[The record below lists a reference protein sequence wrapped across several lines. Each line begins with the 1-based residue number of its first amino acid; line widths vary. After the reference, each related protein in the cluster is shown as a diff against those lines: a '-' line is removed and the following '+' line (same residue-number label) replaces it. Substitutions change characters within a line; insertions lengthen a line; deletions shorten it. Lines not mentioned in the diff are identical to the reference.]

1 MGSQMQSLLQNARK
15 YSTTQK
21 QGRFSPEKDNFTEE
35 TDRFETYRT
44 VPIQVEEPR
53 YNSYSIKDQVSD
65 QIKEQSN
72 RMYSNSPRRTS
83 MLDNEV
89 ANRRL
94 SEAGVNR
101 RPSASL
107 VLTSDTGNF
116 IVGDR
121 VYVDGIKPGRIQFIG
136 ETKFGPGDDWAGVF
150 LDAPLGKNDG
160 SVGSTRYFTCEPRH
174 GVFSKPHR
182 LTREPIEGAKEALD
196 QIKKYGYE
204 VMDSTTC
211 TKHRRDSGGS
221 GGRGSRRESGNYDDG
236 RRSMDRTSTSPYNRS
251 YTPDNVERLYNN
263 RRDSMN
269 RYSPDSHSSGGSGG
283 RKKSSSGGVGPHGGV
298 LRNDLPPDPITG
310 QIPIQIHRNNDRPGN
325 RKPSLNV
332 PITINGNRKPP
343 GRSPLASPR
352 NSRSNL
358 GYDVKIDKDPGITTL
373 TSEARRLSMG
383 GSARRTDL
391 LSDNNRRDSVSPVP
405 RRDSTNGRPSGPIFS
420 RKTSESLGLNHRN
433 SRSRSGSESEMYG
446 SRKSSGGSVNG
457 NASHDDLGRKSSNE
471 LSAAELQQ
479 RRLSEAGIRR
489 SSTSE
494 QVLNEDTSSLMVG
507 MTIWV
512 DGVKRGRIA
521 YIGDV
526 HFAKGEMAGV
536 HLDQPEGKNNGTVGG
551 KLYFQTEPKRG
562 IFSRLYRLTREP
574 MLID

>member
-1 MGSQMQSLLQNARK
+1 MTSLPDSQMQSLLQNARK

-21 QGRFSPEKDNFTEE
+21 QGRFSPDKENYTEE

-44 VPIQVEEPR
+44 VPIQVEEP
-53 YNSYSIKDQVSD
+53 YDNYSIKDQVSS

-72 RMYSNSPRRTS
+72 RMYSNSPRRQS

-107 VLTSDTGNF
+107 VLTSDTSTF

-121 VYVDGIKPGRIQFIG
+121 VFVDGIKPGRIQYIG

-174 GVFSKPHR
+174 GVFSKLHR

-204 VMDSTTC
+204 VMDSPTC
-211 TKHRRDSGGS
+211 AKHRRDSGGS
-221 GGRGSRRESGNYDDG
+221 GGRGSRRESGNFDDG

-251 YTPDNVERLYNN
+251 YTPDNVEKLYNN

-283 RKKSSSGGVGPHGGV
+283 RKPSGGSGGPHGGV
-298 LRNDLPPDPITG
+298 RRTDLPPDPITG
-310 QIPIQIHRNNDRPGN
+310 QIPIQIHRNNAPPSN

-332 PITINGNRKPP
+332 PITINGNRKAPA

-352 NSRSNL
+352 NSR
-358 GYDVKIDKDPGITTL
+358 
-373 TSEARRLSMG
+373 
-383 GSARRTDL
+383 
-391 LSDNNRRDSVSPVP
+391 
-405 RRDSTNGRPSGPIFS
+405 
-420 RKTSESLGLNHRN
+420 
-433 SRSRSGSESEMYG
+433 
-446 SRKSSGGSVNG
+446 
-457 NASHDDLGRKSSNE
+457 
-471 LSAAELQQ
+471 
-479 RRLSEAGIRR
+479 
-489 SSTSE
+489 
-494 QVLNEDTSSLMVG
+494 
-507 MTIWV
+507 
-512 DGVKRGRIA
+512 
-521 YIGDV
+521 
-526 HFAKGEMAGV
+526 
-536 HLDQPEGKNNGTVGG
+536 
-551 KLYFQTEPKRG
+551 
-562 IFSRLYRLTREP
+562 
-574 MLID
+574 

>member
-1 MGSQMQSLLQNARK
+1 MG
-15 YSTTQK
+15 
-21 QGRFSPEKDNFTEE
+21 
-35 TDRFETYRT
+35 
-44 VPIQVEEPR
+44 
-53 YNSYSIKDQVSD
+53 
-65 QIKEQSN
+65 
-72 RMYSNSPRRTS
+72 
-83 MLDNEV
+83 
-89 ANRRL
+89 
-94 SEAGVNR
+94 
-101 RPSASL
+101 
-107 VLTSDTGNF
+107 
-116 IVGDR
+116 
-121 VYVDGIKPGRIQFIG
+121 
-136 ETKFGPGDDWAGVF
+136 
-150 LDAPLGKNDG
+150 
-160 SVGSTRYFTCEPRH
+160 
-174 GVFSKPHR
+174 
-182 LTREPIEGAKEALD
+182 TREPIEGAQEALD

-204 VMDSTTC
+204 VMDSPTC
-211 TKHRRDSGGS
+211 EKHRRESGGS
-221 GGRGSRRESGNYDDG
+221 GGR
-236 RRSMDRTSTSPYNRS
+236 RSLDRNSTSPYNRS
-251 YTPDNVERLYNN
+251 YTPDNVQNLYNT
-263 RRDSMN
+263 RRDSNYDPSMN

-283 RKKSSSGGVGPHGGV
+283 RKPSGGSGGGV
-298 LRNDLPPDPITG
+298 RRTDLPPDPITG
-310 QIPIQIHRNNDRPGN
+310 QIPIQIHRNNAPPGN

-358 GYDVKIDKDPGITTL
+358 GYDVKIDKDPEITTL

-391 LSDNNRRDSVSPVP
+391 LSDNTRRDSVSPVP

-457 NASHDDLGRKSSNE
+457 NCPAHDEYGRKPSNE
-471 LSAAELQQ
+471 LSMEELQR
-479 RRLSEAGIRR
+479 RRLSEAGVRR

-507 MTIWV
+507 MTVWV

-526 HFAKGEMAGV
+526 HFAKGEMAGI
-536 HLDQPEGKNNGTVGG
+536 HLDRPEGKNNGTVGG

-574 MLID
+574 MLIESGEE